1 MKICLSIYKANQ
13 ALNYSISKN
22 QKYPKSLYYFE
33 EHNLFNFDEITY
45 VLDKTKNLHNT
56 KINIEK
62 FTDYIINI
70 TEIEYLLKD
79 LPNDINQKWKP
90 IIESL
95 KNKIDSNE
103 SLYFNN
109 TSPQIRP
116 ESILNKNRYN
126 YTTKT

>member
-62 FTDYIINI
+62 FANYITNIN
-70 TEIEYLLKD
+70 EIESLLTNM
-79 LPNDINQKWKP
+79 PNQIYQKWQP
-90 IIESL
+90 ILESL
-95 KNKIDSNE
+95 KNKIDSND
-103 SLYFNN
+103 SLYFKL
-109 TSPQIRP
+109 
-116 ESILNKNRYN
+116 ELKE
-126 YTTKT
+126 